1 MALACEKGFFCKTE
15 VIEQCSYCGK
25 HFCIRHGHRDKA
37 VCKSPSC
44 MRKYRHELAVV
55 ERFAY
60 EDEKRALGFARNYAR
75 LCGKENCNHEFYLV
89 CGRCEVQFCPTH
101 ISRHIFHF
109 DIITIRGTTRVR
121 DEINLCELCK
131 PYLSDYKKDRYE

>member
-1 MALACEKGFFCKTE
+1 M
-15 VIEQCSYCGK
+15 
-25 HFCIRHGHRDKA
+25 
-37 VCKSPSC
+37 
-44 MRKYRHELAVV
+44 

-60 EDEKRALGFARNYAR
+60 EDEKRTLGLARNYAHF
-75 LCGKENCNHEFYLV
+75 CGKENCSHEFYLV

-101 ISRHIFHF
+101 ISRYTFHF

-131 PYLSDYKKDRYE
+131 LYLSDYKKDRYE